1 MSQIA
6 DDLTDMLAA
15 AEKEQRELE
24 VRLDAA
30 VVEFKG
36 NTAERINVTGH
47 VYGVAFGDD
56 NEPKKKSRK

>member
-24 VRLDAA
+24 SRLDAA
-30 VVEFKG
+30 VVEFRG
-36 NTAERINVTGH
+36 NTAERIDVTSD
-47 VYGVAFGDD
+47 VYGATFGDD